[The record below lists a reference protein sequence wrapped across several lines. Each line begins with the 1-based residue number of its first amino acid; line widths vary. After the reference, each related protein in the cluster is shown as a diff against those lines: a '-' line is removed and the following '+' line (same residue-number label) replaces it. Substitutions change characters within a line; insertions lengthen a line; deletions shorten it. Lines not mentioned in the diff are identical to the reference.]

1 MKKLVSV
8 FLCLV
13 LVLTCAVPALAGGE
27 DPAEAKSASFGAY
40 DHVFIIGV
48 DGAGYFFD
56 DVETPAFDRIFADG
70 AITYTARA
78 ETVTVSA
85 QNWGSILTGVS
96 FIRHGM
102 TNDSIDANERDSST
116 KYPSIFAYAR
126 QAFPDAELASI
137 VNWNPINYGIIEN
150 DIGVYKGHE
159 GSDEAVTD
167 AIVEYFNAGNA
178 PTLFFSHFDEVD
190 HEGHEYGSNA
200 EEYYA
205 AIRRADERLGRI
217 YDAIEANGLMENGL
231 FIVVADHGHMTIGG
245 HFGLTSRES
254 YVTLAAKGKTVVSGG
269 AFDKD
274 TRNRDVS
281 AIALYAL
288 GIERPDYMSSRVPA
302 DLFEETAGEKRD
314 NSNDFFDAALAALTG
329 VITKLFRLLHL

>member
-1 MKKLVSV
+1 MKKLVCV
-8 FLCLV
+8 LLCIV
-13 LVLTCAVPALAGGE
+13 LVLSCAVPALAGGE
-27 DPAEAKSASFGAY
+27 DPAEQKSASFGAY

-56 DVETPAFDRIFADG
+56 DVETPEFDRIFADG
-70 AITYTARA
+70 AITYAARA

-102 TNDSIDANERDSST
+102 TNDSIDANERDSSA

-126 QAFPDAELASI
+126 QAFPDAALASI

-178 PTLFFSHFDEVD
+178 PKLFFLQFDEPD
-190 HEGHEYGSNA
+190 HIAHGNG
-200 EEYYA
+200 
-205 AIRRADERLGRI
+205 AD
-217 YDAIEANGLMENGL
+217 
-231 FIVVADHGHMTIGG
+231 
-245 HFGLTSRES
+245 
-254 YVTLAAKGKTVVSGG
+254 
-269 AFDKD
+269 
-274 TRNRDVS
+274 S
-281 AIALYAL
+281 AQYRQAC
-288 GIERPDYMSSRVPA
+288 
-302 DLFEETAGEKRD
+302 ETADPQFLGPSDPSDSQPVPK
-314 NSNDFFDAALAALTG
+314 
-329 VITKLFRLLHL
+329 ITVRTTEEPI